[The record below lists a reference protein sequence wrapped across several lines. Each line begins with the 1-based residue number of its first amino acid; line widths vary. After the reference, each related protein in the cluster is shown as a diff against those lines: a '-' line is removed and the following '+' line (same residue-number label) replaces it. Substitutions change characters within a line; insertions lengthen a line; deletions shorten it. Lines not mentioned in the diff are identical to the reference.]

1 MAVNELIQIA
11 GGDVAFYETCNQV
24 AKNVHSKWES
34 ISPDDLTQ
42 MIAIKT
48 MENAPTLVK
57 NLRTADDPLTYLGRS
72 MYKAGV
78 LGASTEVYGRKVGG
92 FSAAS
97 DDNPDWYEEASYGTP
112 EGIYSTE
119 AIRAALQ
126 ALDWSD
132 QNDPLMVL
140 VEDGLLKL
148 SDRDR
153 EIIIDFFVNGEKPAY
168 RVHVTRAVDR
178 LTKFVNG
185 WA

>member
-1 MAVNELIQIA
+1 MCIR
-11 GGDVAFYETCNQV
+11 D
-24 AKNVHSKWES
+24 S
-34 ISPDDLTQ
+34 
-42 MIAIKT
+42 
-48 MENAPTLVK
+48 
-57 NLRTADDPLTYLGRS
+57 
-72 MYKAGV
+72 
-78 LGASTEVYGRKVGG
+78 
-92 FSAAS
+92 
-97 DDNPDWYEEASYGTP
+97 
-112 EGIYSTE
+112 YSTE